1 MDSSARIVAS
11 DAVPFS
17 RIAWIAGAIGTAVQ
31 PARLGVGLVL
41 AILLWVPGLAWDA
54 LTEPRIDPPGLLA
67 EPWDD
72 TERAD
77 AQRTLR
83 RLAVQHVPERDFE
96 GAQIPAD
103 QLAAALARRADELG
117 RDPEA
122 ERVAAASRRAA
133 ALAPL
138 GSFQA
143 LALGESDA
151 CAAIVDGALALD
163 VRPVAAG
170 IRAAALDVPLACI
183 RRDTPFA
190 CVFGA
195 WFALVLSVAATALA
209 RMEAVQVAGRG
220 ILPAREGLRF
230 GADRWSSVLAAWI
243 APAGIVAALGLA
255 CVAWGFLFR
264 TEAGGWLGALLYV
277 VPLAVGAVAG
287 IAAVVAALGAPGA
300 PAAVA
305 CDGLDS
311 MDASQRGAIYFLA
324 RPILWAIVHA
334 SALAVAVA
342 GFVILR
348 VVAWAL
354 TSYPATMVDLGAGGA
369 APVASLAVSPERWMV
384 PLDGRTAAIWAWVV
398 LAASCVT
405 GAAFSLL
412 AGTLTRAYLVLRE
425 ACDGQPA
432 AAIWPFDTPLDA
444 SDPRPSA
451 APTDG

>member
-1 MDSSARIVAS
+1 MDSSARISAS

-17 RIAWIAGAIGTAVQ
+17 RIAWIAGAIGTSVQ
-31 PARLGVGLVL
+31 PARLGVGFLL
-41 AILLWVPGLAWDA
+41 ALLLWVPGLAWDA

-96 GAQIPAD
+96 GAQIPPD
-103 QLAAALARRADELG
+103 QLAAALFLRADALG

-122 ERVAAASRRAA
+122 ERVAAAARRAA
-133 ALAPL
+133 SLAPL

-143 LALGESDA
+143 LALAEGEA
-151 CAAIVDGALALD
+151 CAAVVDGVLSLD

-170 IRAAALDVPLACI
+170 IRAAVIDVPLACL
-183 RRDTPFA
+183 RRDTPFGGA
-190 CVFGA
+190 FGA
-195 WFALVLSVAATALA
+195 WFLLLLAVGATALA

-230 GADRWSSVLAAWI
+230 GADRWSSAITAWL
-243 APAGIVAALGLA
+243 APAAIVAVLGLA
-255 CVAWGFLFR
+255 CFAWGLLFGS
-264 TEAGGWLGALLYV
+264 EPGGWVGSALYV

-287 IAAVVAALGAPGA
+287 IAALVASLGAPGV

-311 MDASQRGAIYFLA
+311 MDASQRGSIYFLA
-324 RPILWAIVHA
+324 RPILWVIVHA
-334 SALAVAVA
+334 AALAVAAV
-342 GFVILR
+342 GLVILR
-348 VVAWAL
+348 VAAWAL
-354 TSYPATMVDLGAGGA
+354 TALPAAMVDLGAAGA
-369 APVASLAVSPERWMV
+369 APVASLAISPERWMP
-384 PLDGRTAAIWAWVV
+384 PLDGRTGAIWGWVV
-398 LAASCVT
+398 LASACVAGAVASLVT
-405 GAAFSLL
+405 GVLV
-412 AGTLTRAYLVLRE
+412 RAYLVLRE

-432 AAIWPFDTPLDA
+432 AAIWPFETPLDA
-444 SDPRPSA
+444 SDPRPSS
-451 APTDG
+451 APSDR